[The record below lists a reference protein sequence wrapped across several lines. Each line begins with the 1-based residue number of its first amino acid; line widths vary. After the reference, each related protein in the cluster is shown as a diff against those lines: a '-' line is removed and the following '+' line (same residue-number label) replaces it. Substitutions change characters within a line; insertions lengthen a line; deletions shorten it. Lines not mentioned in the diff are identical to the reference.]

1 MLDSLVPDAAAR
13 GRHLLALLFTHWTAL
28 GVALALVTW
37 LVARRVRDEPGRE
50 AVLLVASLT
59 ALVVLGSLPLTVALV
74 AFALLFWVAVELPPR
89 PLGTLAALVLLGALV
104 VGPVIYIDA
113 IGSFGNRV
121 RELAAFA
128 TNVVWLR
135 CWAYL
140 LDRRRSGAPR
150 LAASRF
156 LLSIVFFPTSVN
168 GPIEAPHAFTRQWQE
183 PQLLPGLGR
192 VARGV
197 AKLVLVAFL
206 FAPGWT
212 GGLAFA
218 GLESMPRLWL
228 WGVALYVWFYL
239 GFSGWSDVAIG
250 LARCT
255 GRVVPENFDR
265 PWLAGDPAEFWRR
278 WHVSLGL
285 WLRDYVY
292 VPLGGGRRR
301 RALNVLITFLVSAA
315 WHIWGSVKLLGLGF
329 FGPHAWD
336 GFLLWGLLNAV
347 GVLAS
352 RPLAAWH
359 AAGGPRVALAR
370 AATFLF
376 AAWCW
381 IPFFLPPGVSLETC
395 LHMLTRMLWPFG

>member
-1 MLDSLVPDAAAR
+1 MLEALLPDAAAR
-13 GRHLLALLFTHWTAL
+13 GRHLLSLLFTHWTVL
-28 GVALALVTW
+28 GVALAVVAW
-37 LVARRVRDEPGRE
+37 AAARRVRDEAGRE
-50 AVLLVASLT
+50 ALLLVLGLT
-59 ALVVLGSLPLTVALV
+59 AFVVLGSLSLTVVLV
-74 AFALLFWVAVELPPR
+74 AFALLYWAAVELLPR
-89 PLGTLAALVLLGALV
+89 PLATLAALVLLGALIAAPV
-104 VGPVIYIDA
+104 VWIDA
-113 IGSFGNRV
+113 IGSFGPRA
-121 RELAAFA
+121 RELVAFA
-128 TNVVWLR
+128 TNVIWAR

-140 LDRRRSGAPR
+140 LDRGRNGER
-150 LAASRF
+150 LAPQRF
-156 LLSIVFFPTSVN
+156 LLSITFFPTAVN
-168 GPIEAPHAFTRQWQE
+168 GPIEAPHAFARRWE
-183 PQLLPGLGR
+183 APALGAGLVR
-192 VARGV
+192 VACGV

-218 GLESMPRLWL
+218 GLESTPRLWL
-228 WGVALYVWFYL
+228 WGIALYVWFYL
-239 GFSGWSDVAIG
+239 GFSGWTDVAIG
-250 LARCT
+250 LARVC
-255 GRVVPENFDR
+255 GRRVPENFDR
-265 PWLAGDPAEFWRR
+265 PWLARDPAEFWRR

-292 VPLGGGRRR
+292 VPLGGRRR
-301 RALNVLITFLVSAA
+301 RVLNVGVTFLVSAA

-336 GFLLWGLLNAV
+336 GFLLWALLNAV

-359 AAGGPRVALAR
+359 ADGGARVAIAR
-370 AATFLF
+370 AATLLF

>member
-1 MLDSLVPDAAAR
+1 MLEALLPDAAAR
-13 GRHLLALLFTHWTAL
+13 GRHLLSLLFTYWTVL
-28 GVALALVTW
+28 GVALAVVAW
-37 LVARRVRDEPGRE
+37 AAARRVRDEAGRE
-50 AVLLVASLT
+50 ALLLVLGLT
-59 ALVVLGSLPLTVALV
+59 AFVALGSLSLTVALV
-74 AFALLFWVAVELPPR
+74 AFALLYWAAVELLPR
-89 PLGTLAALVLLGALV
+89 PLATLVALVLLGALV
-104 VGPVIYIDA
+104 VAPIVWIDA
-113 IGSFGNRV
+113 IGSFGPRA
-121 RELAAFA
+121 RELVAFS
-128 TNVVWLR
+128 TNVIWAR

-140 LDRRRSGAPR
+140 LDRGRNGAR
-150 LAASRF
+150 LAPQRF
-156 LLSIVFFPTSVN
+156 LLSITFFPTAVN
-168 GPIEAPHAFTRQWQE
+168 GPIEAPHAFAGQWE
-183 PQLLPGLGR
+183 APALGAGLVR

-197 AKLVLVAFL
+197 AKLVVVAFL

-218 GLESMPRLWL
+218 GLESTPRLWL
-228 WGVALYVWFYL
+228 WGIALYVWFYL
-239 GFSGWSDVAIG
+239 GFSAWTDVAIG
-250 LARCT
+250 LARVC
-255 GRVVPENFDR
+255 GRRVPENFDR
-265 PWLAGDPAEFWRR
+265 PWLARDPAEFWRR

-292 VPLGGGRRR
+292 VPLGGRRR
-301 RALNVLITFLVSAA
+301 RALNVGVTFLVSAA

-336 GFLLWGLLNAV
+336 GFLLWALLNAI

-359 AAGGPRVALAR
+359 ADGGARVAIAR

>member
-1 MLDSLVPDAAAR
+1 MLEWLVPDAAAR
-13 GRHLLALLFTHWTAL
+13 GRHLLSLLFTHWTVL
-28 GVALALVTW
+28 GLVLALVTW
-37 LVARRVRDEPGRE
+37 LAARRIQNERGRE
-50 AVLLVASLT
+50 TVLLVASLA
-59 ALVVLGSLPLTVALV
+59 ALVVLASLPLTAVLV
-74 AFALLFWVAVELPPR
+74 VFALLFWAAVELPSR
-89 PLGTLAALVLLGALV
+89 PLGTLAALGLLGGLIVAPIV
-104 VGPVIYIDA
+104 WIDA
-113 IGSFGNRV
+113 IGSFGLRV

-140 LDRRRSGAPR
+140 LDRCRGGATR
-150 LAASRF
+150 LAPSRF
-156 LLSIVFFPTSVN
+156 LLSIVFFPTVVN
-168 GPIEAPHAFTRQWQE
+168 GPIEAPHAFARRWEE
-183 PQLLPGLGR
+183 PALVPGLVR

-197 AKLVLVAFL
+197 VKLVLVAFL

-218 GLESMPRLWL
+218 GLESMPRLWG
-228 WGVALYVWFYL
+228 WAIAFYVWFYL

-250 LARCT
+250 LARCC

-265 PWLAGDPAEFWRR
+265 PWLARDPAEFWRR
-278 WHVSLGL
+278 WHVSLGV

-301 RALNVLITFLVSAA
+301 RALNVMLTFLVSVA
-315 WHIWGSVKLLGLGF
+315 WHVWGSVKLLGLGY

-336 GFLLWGLLNAV
+336 GFLLWGLLNAL
-347 GVLAS
+347 GVLVS
-352 RPLAAWH
+352 RPIAAWH
-359 AAGGPRVALAR
+359 AAGGRRVAIAR
-370 AATFLF
+370 VATFLF

>member
-1 MLDSLVPDAAAR
+1 MLDSLLPDAAAR
-13 GRHLLALLFTHWTAL
+13 GRHLLSLLFTHWTVIGL
-28 GVALALVTW
+28 VLALAAW
-37 LVARRVRDEPGRE
+37 AVARRVRDEGGRA
-50 AVLLVASLT
+50 AVLLAVSVL
-59 ALVVLGSLPLTVALV
+59 ALVVLGSLSLTIALV
-74 AFALLFWVAVELPPR
+74 AFALLFWAAVELLPR
-89 PLGTLAALVLLGALV
+89 PLGTLAAAGLLAALV
-104 VGPVIYIDA
+104 VAPIVWIDA
-113 IGSFGNRV
+113 IGSYGLRA
-121 RELAAFA
+121 RELVAFA
-128 TNVVWLR
+128 TNMVWLR

-140 LDRRRSGAPR
+140 LDRRRSGAPA

-156 LLSIVFFPTSVN
+156 LLSIVFFPTAVN
-168 GPIEAPHAFTRQWQE
+168 GPIEAPHAFERQWEE
-183 PQLLPGLGR
+183 PALGAGLVR
-192 VARGV
+192 VARGIV
-197 AKLVLVAFL
+197 KLVLVAFL

-218 GLESMPRLWL
+218 GLESTHRLWL

-250 LARCT
+250 LARCC
-255 GRVVPENFDR
+255 GRRVPENFDQ
-265 PWLAGDPAEFWRR
+265 PWLARDPAEFWRR

-292 VPLGGGRRR
+292 IPLGGGRRR
-301 RALNVLITFLVSAA
+301 RALNVGITFLVSAA

-336 GFLLWGLLNAV
+336 GFLLWGLLNAL

-359 AAGGPRVALAR
+359 VGGHTRAVIAR
-370 AATFLF
+370 GATFLF

-381 IPFFLPPGVSLETC
+381 IAFFLPPGVSLETC

>member
-1 MLDSLVPDAAAR
+1 MLDALMPEAAAR
-13 GRHLLALLFTHWTAL
+13 GRHLLSLLFTHWTVL
-28 GVALALVTW
+28 GLVLTVVTW
-37 LVARRVRDEPGRE
+37 FAARRARDERGRE
-50 AVLLVASLT
+50 TVLVVASAA
-59 ALVVLGSLPLTVALV
+59 ALVVLGSLPVTAALM
-74 AFALLFWVAVELPPR
+74 AFALLFWAAVELPPR
-89 PLGTLAALVLLGALV
+89 PLGTLAALGLLGALV
-104 VGPVIYIDA
+104 VTPIVYIDA
-113 IGSFGNRV
+113 IGSFGPRV
-121 RELAAFA
+121 RELSAFA

-140 LDRRRSGAPR
+140 LDRRRHGAPP
-150 LAASRF
+150 LAARRF
-156 LLSIVFFPTSVN
+156 LLAVVFFPTVVN
-168 GPIEAPHAFTRQWQE
+168 GPIETPHAFARNWGE
-183 PQLLPGLGR
+183 PVLVPALLR

-197 AKLVLVAFL
+197 GKLVLVAFL

-218 GLESMPRLWL
+218 GLESTPWLWL
-228 WGVALYVWFYL
+228 WGIRLYVWFYL

-250 LARCT
+250 LARAS

-265 PWLAGDPAEFWRR
+265 PWLARDPAEFWRR

-292 VPLGGGRRR
+292 VPLGGRRR
-301 RALNVLITFLVSAA
+301 RALNVLLTFLVSAA

-347 GVLAS
+347 GVLVS
-352 RPLAAWH
+352 RPVASWH
-359 AAGGPRVALAR
+359 AGGGGRVAIAR
-370 AATFLF
+370 TATFLF

-381 IPFFLPPGVSLETC
+381 IPFFLPPGVTLETC

>member
-1 MLDSLVPDAAAR
+1 MLDALLPDAAAR
-13 GRHLLALLFTHWTAL
+13 GRHLLSLLFTYWTVL
-28 GVALALVTW
+28 GVTLAVVAW
-37 LVARRVRDEPGRE
+37 AGARRARDEGGRE
-50 AVLLVASLT
+50 ALLLVLSLAAVAALGSLSLT
-59 ALVVLGSLPLTVALV
+59 AALVV
-74 AFALLFWVAVELPPR
+74 FALLFWASVELLPR
-89 PLGTLAALVLLGALV
+89 PLATLAALGLLGALV
-104 VGPVIYIDA
+104 VAPIVWIDA
-113 IGSFGNRV
+113 IGSYGLRT
-121 RELAAFA
+121 RELVAFA
-128 TNVVWLR
+128 TNVIWAR

-140 LDRRRSGAPR
+140 LDRGRGSPR

-156 LLSIVFFPTSVN
+156 LLSIAFFPTAVN
-168 GPIEAPHAFTRQWQE
+168 GPIEAPHAFAGEWET
-183 PQLLPGLGR
+183 PALGAGLVR

-218 GLESMPRLWL
+218 GLEPTHRLWL
-228 WGVALYVWFYL
+228 WGIALYVWFYL

-250 LARCT
+250 LARAC
-255 GRVVPENFDR
+255 GRRVPENFDH
-265 PWLAGDPAEFWRR
+265 PWLARDPADFWRR

-292 VPLGGGRRR
+292 VPLGGRRR
-301 RALNVLITFLVSAA
+301 RALNVGVTFLVSAA

-336 GFLLWGLLNAV
+336 GFLLWALLNAL

-359 AAGGPRVALAR
+359 AGGGGRVALAR
-370 AATFLF
+370 VATFLF

>member
-1 MLDSLVPDAAAR
+1 MLDSLAPEAAAR
-13 GRHLLALLFTHWTAL
+13 GRHLLSLLFTHWTVL
-28 GVALALVTW
+28 GVALALVVC
-37 LVARRVRDEPGRE
+37 LAARRARDERGRE

-59 ALVVLGSLPLTVALV
+59 ALVVLGSLPVTLALV
-74 AFALLFWVAVELPPR
+74 VFALLFWAAVELPPR
-89 PLGTLAALVLLGALV
+89 SLGTFAALVLLGVLV
-104 VGPVIYIDA
+104 VGPIAYIDA
-113 IGSFGNRV
+113 IGSLGLRV
-121 RELAAFA
+121 RELGAFA

-140 LDRRRSGAPR
+140 LDRRRRGALR
-150 LAASRF
+150 LAPSRF
-156 LLSIVFFPTSVN
+156 LLSIVFFPTVVN
-168 GPIEAPHAFTRQWQE
+168 GPIEAPHSFARSGEE
-183 PQLLPGLGR
+183 PALAPGLVR

-197 AKLVLVAFL
+197 VKLVVVAFL

-218 GLESMPRLWL
+218 GLENSPRLWL

-250 LARCT
+250 LARCC

-265 PWLAGDPAEFWRR
+265 PWLARDPADFWRR

-292 VPLGGGRRR
+292 IPLGGRRR
-301 RALNVLITFLVSAA
+301 RALNVVLTFLVSAA

-336 GFLLWGLLNAV
+336 GFLLWGLLNAA

-359 AAGGPRVALAR
+359 AAGGPRVALACG
-370 AATFLF
+370 ATFLF
-376 AAWCW
+376 ASWCW